1 MLEHSASTPPRVAC
15 GSKKML
21 LVDALPSDPE
31 IIARYEK
38 ADMVSAEQ
46 TAHGL
51 PHAEN
56 VRDNAAILIAMID
69 QEYPGLLSDDDK
81 VCALISAMTH
91 DNGRAD
97 EIAKHGLMGARWAN
111 EFLPRFTV
119 VDGEETIRLSDEDIK
134 RIVKGIA
141 CHSYKEFINVKVP
154 DVVLDITYIADK
166 CAGDESRVRE
176 DRAAELAKLAR
187 YSVNLFGKWLRLT
200 WRADKSREGG
210 EHDRVNYAIKQ
221 VSLLKDGRNIVLKLD
236 IDLRVC
242 DPELIWSVRW
252 NRTAYQGCWVAANR
266 LGFEFQLEI
275 NNVRYVSEGQEADWR
290 PR

>member
-1 MLEHSASTPPRVAC
+1 MERISTTPVA
-15 GSKKML
+15 SKKML
-21 LVDALPSDPE
+21 LVEAIPSHPA
-31 IIARYEK
+31 IIERYEK
-38 ADMVSAEQ
+38 ADAVSAEQ

-56 VRDNAAILIAMID
+56 VRDNVAQLIGFVEA
-69 QEYPGLLSDDDK
+69 EYPGKLSEDDI
-81 VCALISAMTH
+81 VCALAGALLH

-97 EIAKHGLMGARWAN
+97 GIAGHGLFGARWAN
-111 EFLPRFTV
+111 RFLRSGV
-119 VDGEETIRLSDEDIK
+119 AEALSNDDIK
-134 RIVKGIA
+134 RIVKAIA

-154 DVVLDITYIADK
+154 DNVLDLVYIGDK

-176 DRAAELAKLAR
+176 DRAEHIAKLTRWSFSA
-187 YSVNLFGKWLRLT
+187 FGKWFRIT
-200 WRADKSREGG
+200 HWSDKVREGG

-221 VSLLKDGRNIVLKLD
+221 VQVKKDGRNLVLDLK

-252 NRTAYQGCWVAANR
+252 NRSAYQGCWVAAKR

-275 NNVRYVSEGQEADWR
+275 NGVRYVSEGEEADWR